1 MLCVGADPVCQFC
14 TDVGTTVGR
23 MWALIDDSPA
33 MGEQGQRVPESEPT
47 PTEAVATD
55 AWEQSA
61 AESAALSVADGTGFG
76 PAVVGR
82 IAAAHGRSVP
92 VTEGRDGGGNVYST
106 ARTIGAHDIRRRW
119 GLSVAG
125 IGFWALVVVATL
137 TSLLTAWTLG
147 ANSNSPPFA
156 PAIGANA
163 ISTMRAAFLIGIL
176 AALGAVTQGGA
187 ISETVG
193 AGLVDGVQITSLAA
207 TTGLLTATGFMTLG
221 IYTGYPIPA
230 AFATTG
236 AMVGVGLSLGGDP
249 AVDTYRRIGLF
260 WALVPPTSGG
270 LAYLTATILRRDD
283 IPETVGVPL
292 LAALVGGIVANV
304 QLAVIPSPPDA
315 TQSSVAGFVARQVSI
330 PAVGSV
336 DPVVVFVTLVAA
348 VASFQF
354 IRRRTRASVEGG
366 VRTFLVL
373 LGSVVAF
380 SSGGSQVGL
389 ATGPLE
395 NLYGTE
401 LGLPGV
407 VLLALGGAGILAGA
421 WMGAPRLLQ
430 ATSREYAQLGVR
442 RSIAALV
449 PGFVIAQLAIALG
462 IPISFNNI
470 IISGVIGGGLA
481 GGSAGVSRKKV
492 GVTLVFW
499 VLTLVSSIAV
509 GFGLYR
515 AFAAVLA

>member
-1 MLCVGADPVCQFC
+1 M
-14 TDVGTTVGR
+14 
-23 MWALIDDSPA
+23 
-33 MGEQGQRVPESEPT
+33 
-47 PTEAVATD
+47 
-55 AWEQSA
+55 
-61 AESAALSVADGTGFG
+61 SVAATG
-76 PAVVGR
+76 VVFWVLV
-82 IAAAHGRSVP
+82 ALAT
-92 VTEGRDGGGNVYST
+92 VTS
-106 ARTIGAHDIRRRW
+106 I
-119 GLSVAG
+119 
-125 IGFWALVVVATL
+125 
-137 TSLLTAWTLG
+137 LTAWTLG

-163 ISTMRAAFLIGIL
+163 ISTMKAAFLIGIL
-176 AALGAVTQGGA
+176 AALGALTQGGS

-193 AGLVDGVQITSLAA
+193 SGLIANAQITSLGA
-207 TTGLLTATGFMTLG
+207 TAGLLTATAFMAFG
-221 IYTGYPIPA
+221 VYSGYPVPA

-249 AVDTYRRIGLF
+249 VFGTYQRIGLF
-260 WALVPPTSGG
+260 WVLVPPVSGG

-292 LAALVGGIVANV
+292 LAAVVGGIVANV
-304 QLAVIPSPPDA
+304 QMSIIPSPA
-315 TQSSVAGFVARQVSI
+315 GQSQGTLAGLPQLIVASPTLALAGAALVT
-330 PAVGSV
+330 VG
-336 DPVVVFVTLVAA
+336 VAA
-348 VASFQF
+348 VSFQF
-354 IRRRTRASVEGG
+354 IRRRTQESVDRGIK
-366 VRTFLVL
+366 TFLVI

-395 NLYGTE
+395 NLYSAE
-401 LGLPGV
+401 LGVPGI
-407 VLLALGGAGILAGA
+407 VLLGLGATGILGGA

-449 PGFVIAQLAIALG
+449 PGFIIAQVAISLG

-481 GGSAGVSRKKV
+481 GGSAGVSRRKI
-492 GVTLVFW
+492 GVTLAFW
-499 VLTLVSSIAV
+499 FITLVTSIAL

-515 AFAAVLA
+515 AFAIVLGV

>member
-1 MLCVGADPVCQFC
+1 MV
-14 TDVGTTVGR
+14 
-23 MWALIDDSPA
+23 
-33 MGEQGQRVPESEPT
+33 
-47 PTEAVATD
+47 AVT
-55 AWEQSA
+55 
-61 AESAALSVADGTGFG
+61 
-76 PAVVGR
+76 
-82 IAAAHGRSVP
+82 
-92 VTEGRDGGGNVYST
+92 
-106 ARTIGAHDIRRRW
+106 
-119 GLSVAG
+119 
-125 IGFWALVVVATL
+125 FWALVVLATL
-137 TSLLTAWTLG
+137 TGLATAWALG

-176 AALGAVTQGGA
+176 AALGALTQGGS

-193 AGLVDGVQITSLAA
+193 AGLINGVSISSLAA
-207 TTGLLTATGFMTLG
+207 TAGLLSATAFMAFG
-221 IYTGYPIPA
+221 VYTGYPVPA

-249 AVDTYRRIGLF
+249 AFDTYRRIATF
-260 WALVPPTSGG
+260 WVLVPPVSGG
-270 LAYLTATILRRDD
+270 LAYLTATLLRRDD

-292 LAALVGGIVANV
+292 LAAVVGGIVANV
-304 QLAVIPSPPDA
+304 QLGVIPSPSGGEQGSLAAFFGGFVETPVVA
-315 TQSSVAGFVARQVSI
+315 AGFELDHVL
-330 PAVGSV
+330 
-336 DPVVVFVTLVAA
+336 VTLVVAA
-348 VASFQF
+348 VSFQF
-354 IRRRTRASVEGG
+354 IRRRTQESVDRG

-395 NLYGTE
+395 NLYRAE
-401 LGLPGV
+401 LGLPGIA
-407 VLLALGGAGILAGA
+407 LLAVGATGILGGA

-449 PGFVIAQLAIALG
+449 PGFIIAQTAIALG

-481 GGSAGVSRKKV
+481 GGSAGVSRRKI
-492 GVTLVFW
+492 GVTLLFW
-499 VLTLVSSIAV
+499 VLTLVTSVGV

-515 AFAAVLA
+515 LFATLLGV

>member
-1 MLCVGADPVCQFC
+1 M
-14 TDVGTTVGR
+14 
-23 MWALIDDSPA
+23 
-33 MGEQGQRVPESEPT
+33 
-47 PTEAVATD
+47 AV
-55 AWEQSA
+55 
-61 AESAALSVADGTGFG
+61 TG
-76 PAVVGR
+76 
-82 IAAAHGRSVP
+82 
-92 VTEGRDGGGNVYST
+92 
-106 ARTIGAHDIRRRW
+106 
-119 GLSVAG
+119 LL
-125 IGFWALVVVATL
+125 FWALVVLATV
-137 TSLLTAWTLG
+137 TSLATAWTLG

-176 AALGAVTQGGA
+176 AALGALLQGGA

-193 AGLVDGVQITSLAA
+193 AGLIDGVSITSLAA
-207 TTGLLTATGFMTLG
+207 TAGLLTATGFMAFG
-221 IYTGYPIPA
+221 IYTGYPVPA

-236 AMVGVGLSLGGDP
+236 AMIGVGLSLGGDP
-249 AVDTYRRIGLF
+249 VFGTYQRIATF
-260 WALVPPTSGG
+260 WVLVPPVSGG

-292 LAALVGGIVANV
+292 LAAVVGAIVANIR
-304 QLAVIPSPPDA
+304 LSVIPSPPGVDQGSLA
-315 TQSSVAGFVARQVSI
+315 SFLSGVVGVPAVAGVEVGVALATI
-330 PAVGSV
+330 
-336 DPVVVFVTLVAA
+336 VFAA
-348 VASFQF
+348 ASFQF
-354 IRRRTRASVEGG
+354 IRLRTRASVETGI
-366 VRTFLVL
+366 RTFLVL

-395 NLYGTE
+395 NLYGVE
-401 LGLPGV
+401 LGLPGI
-407 VLLALGGAGILAGA
+407 VLLALGATGILGGA

-449 PGFVIAQLAIALG
+449 PGFIIAQTAIALG

-481 GGSAGVSRKKV
+481 GGSAGVSRRKI
-492 GVTLVFW
+492 GVTLTFW
-499 VLTLVSSIAV
+499 LITLVTSVAV

-515 AFAAVLA
+515 ALGTLLGA

>member
-1 MLCVGADPVCQFC
+1 M
-14 TDVGTTVGR
+14 
-23 MWALIDDSPA
+23 
-33 MGEQGQRVPESEPT
+33 
-47 PTEAVATD
+47 
-55 AWEQSA
+55 
-61 AESAALSVADGTGFG
+61 
-76 PAVVGR
+76 
-82 IAAAHGRSVP
+82 
-92 VTEGRDGGGNVYST
+92 
-106 ARTIGAHDIRRRW
+106 
-119 GLSVAG
+119 AG
-125 IGFWALVVVATL
+125 VLFWALVVLATL
-137 TSLLTAWTLG
+137 TSFGTAWALG

-176 AALGAVTQGGA
+176 AALGALTQGGS

-193 AGLVDGVQITSLAA
+193 SGLVGGVQITSLAA
-207 TTGLLTATGFMTLG
+207 TAGLLTATGFMALG
-221 IYTGYPIPA
+221 VYTGYPIPA

-249 AVDTYRRIGLF
+249 VVDTYRRIATF
-260 WALVPPTSGG
+260 WALVPPVSGG

-283 IPETVGVPL
+283 IPETVGVPI
-292 LAALVGGIVANV
+292 LAAVVGGIVANV
-304 QLAVIPSPPDA
+304 QLAIIPSPPDA
-315 TQSSVAGFVARQVSI
+315 TQSSVAGFVARR
-330 PAVGSV
+330 VGAPTVGTV
-336 DPVVVFVTLVAA
+336 DPVVVLVTIVAA
-348 VASFQF
+348 AVSFQF
-354 IRRRTRASVEGG
+354 IRRRTQESVDDGI
-366 VRTFLVL
+366 RTFLVV

-401 LGLPGV
+401 LGLPGI
-407 VLLALGGAGILAGA
+407 VLLALGATGILAGA

-430 ATSREYAQLGVR
+430 ATSREYAQLGIR

-449 PGFVIAQLAIALG
+449 PGFIIAQLAIALG

-481 GGSAGVSRKKV
+481 GGSAGVSRRKI

-499 VLTLVSSIAV
+499 VITLVSSIAV

-515 AFAAVLA
+515 VFAAVLG